1 LATAHVAHTE
11 EHMINIKEL
20 KGADL
25 SCELCGIKMQSPFIL
40 SSGPLSYAA
49 EGMIEAHKA
58 GAGAVVTK
66 TIRLEAAINPTP
78 HIGLINDDSLINCEK
93 WADTPPEMW
102 FDREIPM
109 TKAAGAVVI
118 ASIGH
123 TLPEAE
129 ALVKRAEAAGADMI
143 ELVSY
148 TEDTLL
154 PMLQAA
160 KARVKIPVICKLS
173 GNWPDPAGTAKKC
186 MELGADAI
194 SAIDS
199 LGPTLKI
206 DIKNARP
213 EMNSDNGY
221 GWTSG
226 AAMRPMAMR
235 IVSEIAR
242 NGCSE
247 LVGIGGIGKA
257 EDAIEYLMAGAQA
270 LGICSSLIIRGMD
283 YLTKLIHD
291 LSIMLDQLGYKSLAD
306 VKGVALSHFPTEERI
321 AKLEF
326 TYEPYY
332 AKCQQA
338 CPAGVDIPLYLD
350 MVRKGNYVEAYE
362 TISVTNP
369 FPGICGRVCDHPCE
383 GQCKRSLLDDP
394 LQIRLIKRLAAD
406 KTYESF
412 GDKLPLPEMLP
423 KNGKKVAVVGSG
435 PAGLTAAYYLA
446 RVGYDVKIFESLP
459 VAGGMLAVGIPEF
472 RLPKNILKMEID
484 RVQRMGVEI
493 RTGITVG
500 KDVTVEE
507 LKKQGY
513 SRILVATGAHGD
525 PAISLPGM
533 DKEGV
538 VSGIKFLRDLALGR
552 FSGLHGRKVAVI
564 GGGNAAV
571 DAARSA
577 LRIGAKEVTL
587 LYRRQREDMPAY
599 KEEIIEAE
607 NEGVKYIFLAGPE
620 KIEGNGSVSAFTYSP
635 MKLGE
640 IDDSGRR
647 RPIPAGEASKS
658 VDVDFV
664 IIATGQKVDT
674 DFLPPL
680 ADKETGKTREEGV
693 YAAGDCTNES
703 ASVIEAIAAGRRS
716 AEAIHRSLGGAGSV
730 MEQKSVHRSY
740 FIEVSDVGTQKEET
754 PMIPVSDRFPG
765 FAEVE
770 SGFCEDSGRR
780 EASRCMHC
788 GCINCLRCVAVCPYN
803 ARVLEFPVMTV
814 DRELCRNCG
823 ACVSVCPTAALTC
836 TVVDQLVEER
846 A

>member
-1 LATAHVAHTE
+1 
-11 EHMINIKEL
+11 MISIKEL
-20 KGADL
+20 KGADI
-25 SCELCGIKMQSPFIL
+25 STELCGIKMQSPFIL

-66 TIRLEAAINPTP
+66 TIRLDAAINPTP
-78 HIGLINDDSLINCEK
+78 HIGMVNEDSLINCEK

-102 FDREIPM
+102 FEREIPM

-160 KARVKIPVICKLS
+160 KSRVSIPVICKLS
-173 GNWPDPAGTAKKC
+173 GNWPDPVGTAKKC

-206 DIKNARP
+206 DINHARP
-213 EMNSDNGY
+213 EMNSADGY
-221 GWTSG
+221 GWLSG
-226 AAMRPMAMR
+226 AAMRPVSMR

-247 LVGIGGIGKA
+247 LVGIGGISKA
-257 EDAIEYLMAGAQA
+257 EDAVEFLMAGAQG

-283 YLTKLIHD
+283 HLTKVCHD
-291 LSIMLDQLGYKSLAD
+291 LSMLLDQLGYKNLAA
-306 VKGVALSHFPTEERI
+306 VKGAALPNFPTAERV

-326 TYEPYY
+326 KYEPYY
-332 AKCQQA
+332 AKCQEA
-338 CPAGVDIPLYLD
+338 CPAGVDVPMYLD
-350 MVRKGNYVEAYE
+350 LVRKGNYVQAYE

-383 GQCKRSLLDDP
+383 GSCRRSLFDDP

-412 GDKLPLPEMLP
+412 GNELPLPEMLP
-423 KNGKKVAVVGSG
+423 KNGKKVAIVGAG
-435 PAGLTAAYYLA
+435 PAGLTSAYYLA
-446 RVGYDVKIFESLP
+446 RVGYDVTMFEKLP
-459 VAGGMLAVGIPEF
+459 LAGGMLAVGIPEF
-472 RLPKNILKMEID
+472 RLPKNILKMEVE

-493 RTGITVG
+493 RTGVSIGT
-500 KDVTVEE
+500 DFTLEE
-507 LKKQGY
+507 LKEKGY
-513 SRILVATGAHGD
+513 ERILIATGAHGD
-525 PAISLPGM
+525 PSIKLPGM
-533 DKEGV
+533 EKTGV
-538 VSGIKFLRDLALGR
+538 VSGVKFLRDVSLGL
-552 FSGLHGRKVAVI
+552 FTGLHGKRVAVI

-571 DAARSA
+571 DAARTA
-577 LRIGAKEVTL
+577 LRIGAKEVNL
-587 LYRRQREDMPAY
+587 LYRRQMEDMPAY
-599 KEEIIEAE
+599 EEEIIEAE
-607 NEGVKYIFLAGPE
+607 KEGVKYHFLAGPE
-620 KIEGNGSVSAFTYSP
+620 KIEGNGAASAFTYTP
-635 MKLGE
+635 MMLGE
-640 IDDSGRR
+640 IDESGRR
-647 RPIPAGEASKS
+647 SPVPSGKPSKS
-658 VDVDFV
+658 IDVEFV

-674 DFLPPL
+674 DFLPQI
-680 ADKETGKTREEGV
+680 ADKVTGKTKAEGI
-693 YAAGDCTNES
+693 YAAGDCTSET

-716 AEAIHRSLGGAGSV
+716 AEAIHKSLGGAGSV
-730 MEQKSVHRSY
+730 MESKSQMRSY
-740 FIEVSDVGTQKEET
+740 FIEVSDVGTKKEST
-754 PMIPVSDRFPG
+754 PMVPVAERFPG
-765 FAEVE
+765 FKEVE
-770 SGFCEDSGRR
+770 TGLAEDAARR
-780 EASRCMHC
+780 EAARCMHC

-803 ARVLEFPVMTV
+803 ARTLEFPIMSV

-823 ACVSVCPTAALTC
+823 ACVSVCPTGALTA
-836 TVVDQLVEER
+836 TVVDELAEVK